1 MHLNDAKVRFIH
13 TWAILATQWGINR
26 TMGQI
31 HALLLTSPL
40 PLSTDQTMERLQI
53 SRGNANMN
61 IRALIDW
68 GLIYKELRP
77 GIRREYFQ
85 AEKDMWAVT
94 KKIIRERKKREI
106 DPLVEMLD
114 EMKDVEVETGT
125 SPDDLQN
132 FKKIVKDLM
141 EINRRTD
148 LLYNLFQT
156 IDQTGLFSISDEIV
170 NIKGKK

>member
-1 MHLNDAKVRFIH
+1 
-13 TWAILATQWGINR
+13 
-26 TMGQI
+26 MGQI

-40 PLSTDQTMERLQI
+40 PLSTDQIMERLQI

-106 DPLVEMLD
+106 DPLVEMLN

-125 SPDDLQN
+125 RTDDLQN
-132 FKKIVKDLM
+132 FKNVVKDLM
-141 EINRRTD
+141 DINRRTD

-170 NIKGKK
+170 NKKGRK

>member
-1 MHLNDAKVRFIH
+1 
-13 TWAILATQWGINR
+13 
-26 TMGQI
+26 
-31 HALLLTSPL
+31 
-40 PLSTDQTMERLQI
+40 
-53 SRGNANMN
+53 
-61 IRALIDW
+61 
-68 GLIYKELRP
+68 
-77 GIRREYFQ
+77 
-85 AEKDMWAVT
+85 MWAVT

-106 DPLVEMLD
+106 DPLVEMLN

-141 EINRRTD
+141 DINRRTD

>member
-1 MHLNDAKVRFIH
+1 
-13 TWAILATQWGINR
+13 
-26 TMGQI
+26 
-31 HALLLTSPL
+31 
-40 PLSTDQTMERLQI
+40 
-53 SRGNANMN
+53 MN

-114 EMKDVEVETGT
+114 EMKDDEVETGT